1 MIGAFLL
8 AATVVVQTPGSG
20 SAPPADPVAE
30 AYLLFIQGRTLE
42 GRDDFAGAA
51 AAYRKAIALLPDA
64 AELHAELGALL
75 ARQGRAAEAIAE
87 ASAAVK
93 IEPANREANR
103 TLGLVQSQLAD
114 TTAAG
119 PRRDGYVREAI
130 DHLAKALTDR
140 IVDPG
145 AQFSL
150 GRLYLQAGQ
159 YDQGIETLKIF
170 LLDQPDYPDAML
182 LVATA
187 YELTNRR
194 PDAIATL
201 KDLVAADPTQI
212 RAWSALAELNE
223 AVNDWPAAAA
233 AWTEV
238 AKRNPRDTDARTG
251 RARALV
257 NGGDLAAGRE
267 ALVDAARSEPRDVN
281 VWLLLSQV
289 ERRVGNPAGAEEAA
303 RHIEEIDPADPR
315 GPLAIA
321 DTRSARGDVR
331 GAIDALSPLAAK
343 QPAAS
348 VLQDRLGD
356 LYFQLKLYREAV
368 EAWDRALSGDRV
380 DIDVP
385 GVQRKRD
392 RAREL
397 IR

>member
-1 MIGAFLL
+1 MIGAWLL

-42 GRDDFAGAA
+42 GRDDVAGAA

-87 ASAAVK
+87 ASAAIK

-130 DHLAKALTDR
+130 DHLAKALSDR

-194 PDAIATL
+194 TDAIATL
-201 KDLVAADPTQI
+201 EDLVAADPTQI
-212 RAWSALAELNE
+212 RAWSALAELDE
-223 AVNDWPAAAA
+223 AVKDWPAAAA

-368 EAWDRALSGDRV
+368 EAWERALSGDRV

-385 GVQRKRD
+385 AVTRKRD